1 LGIKL
6 LSIGEIWPYCSKSS
20 KGLQKTMK
28 GLEPLI
34 GEAERAG
41 SVQPGGE
48 VAQGNL
54 TNAYKCLTGDGVVK
68 KMETDSSQ

>member
-1 LGIKL
+1 
-6 LSIGEIWPYCSKSS
+6 
-20 KGLQKTMK
+20 MK